1 MKNPASGK
9 LAPTGGRIGM
19 RLLKLLLAA
28 VLLAGA
34 GYLLWLRVIRPRLP
48 RPVMHDAVLIEQ
60 TAPHKEEFSL

>member
-1 MKNPASGK
+1 
-9 LAPTGGRIGM
+9 M

-34 GYLLWLRVIRPRLP
+34 GYLLWLRVIHPRLP

-60 TAPHKEEFSL
+60 TSPHKEEFSL

>member
-1 MKNPASGK
+1 
-9 LAPTGGRIGM
+9 M
-19 RLLKLLLAA
+19 RLLKLLLTA

-60 TAPHKEEFSL
+60 TTPHKEEFSL